1 MKTDVCD
8 VCHKME
14 TEIGL
19 EAAKNNPGGHLVALQ
34 AAYDKHKADAE
45 KQKKMLKDAEKTG
58 PQRAHIKSGWRTICT
73 GKYDFSFL
81 GLIITK
87 RKS

>member
-1 MKTDVCD
+1 
-8 VCHKME
+8 ME
-14 TEIGL
+14 T
-19 EAAKNNPGGHLVALQ
+19 AKNHPGGLLVTLQ
-34 AAYDKHKADAE
+34 ADYDKHKADAE
-45 KQKKMLKDAEKTG
+45 KQKKMLKDAEKAG
-58 PQRAHIKSGWRTICT
+58 PQKVHIRSGWRTICT

>member
-1 MKTDVCD
+1 MSVEIRLPSTDTTPGHIDVLQKAYEQHKTLADKQMK
-8 VCHKME
+8 M
-14 TEIGL
+14 L
-19 EAAKNNPGGHLVALQ
+19 S
-34 AAYDKHKADAE
+34 DAE
-45 KQKKMLKDAEKTG
+45 ADG
-58 PQRAHIKSGWRTICT
+58 PKEHHIASGWRTICT

>member
-1 MKTDVCD
+1 
-8 VCHKME
+8 ME
-14 TEIGL
+14 TEINL
-19 EAAKNNPGGHLVALQ
+19 ESAKNNPGHLAALQ
-34 AAYDKHKADAE
+34 TAYDTHKAEAE
-45 KQKKMLKDAEKTG
+45 KQKKMLKDAEKDG
-58 PQRAHIKSGWRTICT
+58 PKRAHIESGWRTICT

>member
-1 MKTDVCD
+1 
-8 VCHKME
+8 ME
-14 TEIGL
+14 T
-19 EAAKNNPGGHLVALQ
+19 AKNHPGGLLVTLQ
-34 AAYDKHKADAE
+34 ADYDKHKADAE

-58 PQRAHIKSGWRTICT
+58 PQRAHIRSGWRTICT

-87 RKS
+87 RIS

>member
-1 MKTDVCD
+1 
-8 VCHKME
+8 ME

-19 EAAKNNPGGHLVALQ
+19 ESAKNNPGHLVALQ
-34 AAYDKHKADAE
+34 AAYDTHKAEAE
-45 KQKKMLKDAEKTG
+45 KQKKMLKDAEKDG
-58 PQRAHIKSGWRTICT
+58 PKRAHIQSGWRTICT

>member
-1 MKTDVCD
+1 MSVEIRVDSTD
-8 VCHKME
+8 
-14 TEIGL
+14 T
-19 EAAKNNPGGHLVALQ
+19 NPGHIAVLQ
-34 AAYDKHKADAE
+34 TAYETHKTEAD
-45 KQKKMLKDAEKTG
+45 KQKKMLKDAEEDG
-58 PQRAHIKSGWRTICT
+58 PKEDHIASGRRTICT

>member
-1 MKTDVCD
+1 
-8 VCHKME
+8 ME
-14 TEIGL
+14 TEINL
-19 EAAKNNPGGHLVALQ
+19 ESAKNNPGHLAALQ
-34 AAYDKHKADAE
+34 TAYDTHKAEAE
-45 KQKKMLKDAEKTG
+45 KQKKMLKDAEKDG
-58 PQRAHIKSGWRTICT
+58 PKRAHIQSGWRTICT

>member
-1 MKTDVCD
+1 
-8 VCHKME
+8 ME
-14 TEIGL
+14 T
-19 EAAKNNPGGHLVALQ
+19 AKNHPGGLLVTLQ
-34 AAYDKHKADAE
+34 ADYDKHRVDAE
-45 KQKKMLKDAEKTG
+45 KQKKMLKDAEKAG
-58 PQRAHIKSGWRTICT
+58 PQKAHIKSGWRTICT

>member
-1 MKTDVCD
+1 
-8 VCHKME
+8 ME

-19 EAAKNNPGGHLVALQ
+19 EAAKNNPGHLVALQ
-34 AAYDKHKADAE
+34 AAYDTHKAEAE
-45 KQKKMLKDAEKTG
+45 KQKKMLKDAEKDG
-58 PQRAHIKSGWRTICT
+58 PKRAHIQSGWRTICT

>member
-1 MKTDVCD
+1 MSVEIRLPSTD
-8 VCHKME
+8 
-14 TEIGL
+14 T
-19 EAAKNNPGGHLVALQ
+19 NPGHIDVLQ
-34 AAYDKHKADAE
+34 TAYEVHKTLAD
-45 KQKKMLKDAEKTG
+45 KQKKMLKDAEEDG
-58 PQRAHIKSGWRTICT
+58 PKEDHIASGWRTICT

>member
-1 MKTDVCD
+1 
-8 VCHKME
+8 ME
-14 TEIGL
+14 TEISL
-19 EAAKNNPGGHLVALQ
+19 ESAKNNPGHLAALQ
-34 AAYDKHKADAE
+34 TAYDTHKAEAE
-45 KQKKMLKDAEKTG
+45 KQKKMLKDAEQDG
-58 PQRAHIKSGWRTICT
+58 PKRGHIASGWRTICT

>member
-1 MKTDVCD
+1 MSVEINLDSTNTNSGHIAVLQTAYEVHKT
-8 VCHKME
+8 
-14 TEIGL
+14 L
-19 EAAKNNPGGHLVALQ
+19 A
-34 AAYDKHKADAE
+34 DK
-45 KQKKMLKDAEKTG
+45 QMKMLKDVEEDG
-58 PQRAHIKSGWRTICT
+58 PKEHHIASGWRTICT

>member
-1 MKTDVCD
+1 MSVEIRLDSTD
-8 VCHKME
+8 
-14 TEIGL
+14 T
-19 EAAKNNPGGHLVALQ
+19 NPGHIAVLQ
-34 AAYDKHKADAE
+34 TAYEAHKTLADK
-45 KQKKMLKDAEKTG
+45 QMKMLKDAEEDG
-58 PQRAHIKSGWRTICT
+58 PKEHHIASGWRTICT